1 MNCIVPYSYRLMKIF
16 MIVLFVTFFLLTI
29 STTYIYVHS
38 ENSTITTERGDVE
51 CTCLNADSISAYSF
65 ILRTKSGH
73 HIPLDKM
80 ISTNVSNL
88 KLFRDRV
95 DNLECKIDLLH
106 KSFDETNKA
115 ISITSSVV
123 KKNSND
129 INDIFNNV

>member
-65 ILRTKSGH
+65 ILSILPCPWRNVASFLRLQMSRAALKPFVPSFLSLFTD
-73 HIPLDKM
+73 PLDG
-80 ISTNVSNL
+80 V
-88 KLFRDRV
+88 
-95 DNLECKIDLLH
+95 
-106 KSFDETNKA
+106 
-115 ISITSSVV
+115 TSV
-123 KKNSND
+123 
-129 INDIFNNV
+129 